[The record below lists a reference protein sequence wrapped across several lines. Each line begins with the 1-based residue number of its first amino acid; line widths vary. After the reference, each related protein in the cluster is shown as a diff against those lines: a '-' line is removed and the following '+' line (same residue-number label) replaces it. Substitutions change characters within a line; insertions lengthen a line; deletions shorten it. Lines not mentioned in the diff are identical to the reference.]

1 MSIAELAALA
11 ISATFN
17 WVSQTDA
24 IVLVRNL
31 VKESLAAEAERRE
44 IWNIITRVYDW
55 VLRD

>member
-1 MSIAELAALA
+1 
-11 ISATFN
+11 
-17 WVSQTDA
+17 
-24 IVLVRNL
+24 VLVRNL